1 MLNGAQR
8 SSLRRILHRSANT
21 ENVSGNLDFPRQG
34 DMVSQNVVR
43 VAGWAMIGQRAA
55 DVVLIQIDNEKP
67 IRARRCEPRHDVV
80 DAKVQD
86 VVFDV
91 GAGFSETIALPAG
104 KADRKVSISVRAVAA
119 DGTAWRSNRVV
130 VTVAAQVPVP
140 ALPSAANFGGLS
152 RSVPGLTVDRPRV
165 CVFAHSLNIGGG
177 ELYLQELLLR
187 MAADDVADFLVIC
200 PRDGV
205 LRAELES
212 AGIEVHIGS
221 EAPSDARRYVD
232 RRAELSALLLAWK
245 CDVVIA
251 NTLGEFIGAD
261 AAIQIE
267 IPVAWVIHE
276 SFQLDVFNTH
286 LWGGHLK
293 KPDQNVVG
301 RLRSTLLNTNVNIFV
316 AEATENMFRDMLPQL
331 RTRCIRYGIDLPV
344 IESYEA
350 EHSKSTIREGL
361 GFEES
366 DFILLC
372 MGIVQERKSQ
382 FALVHEFAAAV
393 ENYPNAKLV
402 IVGNHPSPY
411 GDSVI
416 RAVNDLGI
424 SSSVRIIDIDSNTYR
439 WFRAADVLVSA
450 SDVESLPRSILEAMT
465 FGVPV
470 LAADVFGVS
479 EVVTDG
485 ETGWLFESRNAQD
498 LRSGLMRVLKTT
510 ASEMAIMSQT
520 CRQVSAKNFDGQN
533 YADEFSKLISDLSS
547 NPKVIESIKI
557 SGRPARLRKSS
568 TLHEMNIALESP
580 A

>member
-1 MLNGAQR
+1 M
-8 SSLRRILHRSANT
+8 
-21 ENVSGNLDFPRQG
+21 
-34 DMVSQNVVR
+34 
-43 VAGWAMIGQRAA
+43 
-55 DVVLIQIDNEKP
+55 
-67 IRARRCEPRHDVV
+67 
-80 DAKVQD
+80 
-86 VVFDV
+86 
-91 GAGFSETIALPAG
+91 
-104 KADRKVSISVRAVAA
+104 
-119 DGTAWRSNRVV
+119 
-130 VTVAAQVPVP
+130 
-140 ALPSAANFGGLS
+140 
-152 RSVPGLTVDRPRV
+152 DRPRV

-187 MAADDVADFLVIC
+187 MAADEVADFLVIC

-212 AGIEVHIGS
+212 ADIEVHIGS
-221 EAPSDARRYVD
+221 ETPSDARRYVD

-245 CDVVIA
+245 CDVVIS

-261 AAIQIE
+261 AAIQIG

-301 RLRSTLLNTNVNIFV
+301 RLRTTLLNTNVNIFV

-344 IESYEA
+344 IKSYEA

-382 FALVHEFAAAV
+382 FALVYEFAAVV

-424 SSSVRIIDIDSNTYR
+424 SSSVRIVDIDSNTYR

-465 FGVPV
+465 FGGVPV

-479 EVVTDG
+479 EVVSDG

-498 LRSGLMRVLKTT
+498 LRLGLIRVLETT
-510 ASEMAIMSQT
+510 ASELAVMSLT

-547 NPKVIESIKI
+547 NPKVIESIER
-557 SGRPARLRKSS
+557 SGWSAGQRKSS
-568 TLHEMNIALESP
+568 FVDGTNIALEYP